1 MTNDTARRASR
12 LNSACGC
19 ERTCS
24 RAMLAKLPHYEYRQL
39 DMLPLILACLLCA
52 AIEQPGAAPC
62 SQSKS
67 RTAFV
72 SEVANGM
79 PATMQDDFC
88 DSRSSLRLTA
98 FPDETGVTHY
108 VLPGFIPKNLLGAE
122 GESWRVVFHNEEALG
137 SAQVE
142 AAVLHLWLRAACT
155 GYSCML
161 MPARACC
168 SWCSFLQRAVS
179 KQFTSVA

>member
-1 MTNDTARRASR
+1 
-12 LNSACGC
+12 
-19 ERTCS
+19 
-24 RAMLAKLPHYEYRQL
+24 
-39 DMLPLILACLLCA
+39 MLPLILACLLCA
-52 AIEQPGAAPC
+52 ALQQAGAAPC

-72 SEVANGM
+72 PDVVNGL
-79 PATMQDDFC
+79 PATTQDEFC

-122 GESWRVVFHNEEALG
+122 GESWRVVFHNEEAPE
-137 SAQVE
+137 SDQVE
-142 AAVLHLWLRAACT
+142 SAVLHLWLRAACT

-161 MPARACC
+161 YACTC
-168 SWCSFLQRAVS
+168 LLFLVQLPSAS
-179 KQFTSVA
+179 DGQAIDFGGAGLS